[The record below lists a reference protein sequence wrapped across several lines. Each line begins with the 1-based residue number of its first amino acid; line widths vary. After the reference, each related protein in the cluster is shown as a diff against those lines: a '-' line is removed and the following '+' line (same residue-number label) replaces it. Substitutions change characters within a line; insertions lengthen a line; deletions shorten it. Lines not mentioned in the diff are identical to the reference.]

1 MREEKTMEE
10 DLVEYAARDRDK
22 LNQAG
27 FPVHNEQRGIG
38 MQEGLGLSIG
48 EDLRLT
54 VTAEKMK
61 KLVLSTEALAMH
73 PRASPRV
80 LARLIGQWTWAMML
94 HRCALALFH
103 QAFRFLQAYD
113 QWDTP
118 RRLWKSVQNE
128 LWAVSCLSVFF
139 CSELGASWWEKVYM
153 ADAAPLDMGWS
164 GRRPMWKRSARRP
177 DGQTTNLGLPGQS
190 GGTRRPRRTVRA
202 KGTRRRRSGLLRCR
216 PGCLASWSSSRGAPG
231 CARLCAP
238 SW

>member
-1 MREEKTMEE
+1 MGWSWAVFLAHNLLTDIIDDDGDSQTALVQHGKPTPQYDRFSLIRWLYIDDYTGAILREEKSLEG
-10 DLVEYAARDRDK
+10 DLVEYAARDRNK

-27 FPVHNEQRGIG
+27 FPVHKEQIGIG

-73 PRASPRV
+73 PTASPRL
-80 LARLIGQWTWAMML
+80 LARLLGQWTWAMML

-118 RRLWKSVQNE
+118 
-128 LWAVSCLSVFF
+128 
-139 CSELGASWWEKVYM
+139 GAS
-153 ADAAPLDMGWS
+153 GSRCRTSS
-164 GRRPMWKRSARRP
+164 GRSAASRC
-177 DGQTTNLGLPGQS
+177 TSAQS
-190 GGTRRPRRTVRA
+190 WEPAGG
-202 KGTRRRRSGLLRCR
+202 RRST
-216 PGCLASWSSSRGAPG
+216 
-231 CARLCAP
+231 
-238 SW
+238 